1 MSKYNVETE
10 TVQTYEKINSVVLIP
25 SSGKLIFS
33 SSKMIVLADGEEVQ
47 ESSDSAA
54 AVIDASSDLFKA
66 IMAEYANVEVP
77 TDG

>member
-54 AVIDASSDLFKA
+54 AVIDESSDLYKA

>member
-54 AVIDASSDLFKA
+54 AVIDASSDLYKA

>member
-10 TVQTYEKINSVVLIP
+10 TVQTYEKITSVVLIP

-54 AVIDASSDLFKA
+54 AVIDESSDLYKA